1 MSIVKLLMLEN
12 DWRSGFMCS
21 SRAASMSQDEGI
33 AVGVK
38 RENVR

>member
-1 MSIVKLLMLEN
+1 MSIVKLLMLEK
-12 DWRSGFMCS
+12 DCRSGFMCS
-21 SRAASMSQDEGI
+21 SSAASMSQDDGM